1 MAMTPLATSI
11 LGSEGATGAADLT
24 DSVHPPH
31 TPQSLQPSPPPP
43 QATRSPLAPPVPP
56 APAAITGL
64 ILAGGRARRMGGED
78 KGLIPLAGR
87 PLIAWVIDALAP
99 QVGRILISAN
109 RNQAAYAAFG
119 HPVIGDEAVGA
130 ELAGFQGPLAGIAAA
145 MTRME
150 TPWLL
155 TLPCDAPLAPADLA
169 SRLAAALVHGP
180 DGLGGMAG
188 SGNLADIAGAHGD
201 RAQSTTSPT
210 NNPLTNK
217 PLTNTVHSTSTLSDL
232 AVAWDGV
239 RRQPIHALL
248 SRALLPDLLAN
259 LAAGERRLDAW
270 QAHHHPAI
278 ADFSDCPEAFLNLNA
293 PEDIR
298 RLEHLLPA
306 TRTGFLAA
314 SQIAPDRPS
323 RPMPLS

>member
-1 MAMTPLATSI
+1 
-11 LGSEGATGAADLT
+11 
-24 DSVHPPH
+24 
-31 TPQSLQPSPPPP
+31 
-43 QATRSPLAPPVPP
+43 
-56 APAAITGL
+56 
-64 ILAGGRARRMGGED
+64 MGGQD

-87 PLIAWVIDALAP
+87 PLIAWVIAALTP

-169 SRLAAALVHGP
+169 PRLAAALAHGP
-180 DGLGGMAG
+180 DRGAEGVGGEDVASRFDGGVEGNWACFGGGDGGG
-188 SGNLADIAGAHGD
+188 STRVHQS
-201 RAQSTTSPT
+201 QSTTT
-210 NNPLTNK
+210 HANK
-217 PLTNTVHSTSTLSDL
+217 TVTETLRGDL
-232 AVAWDGV
+232 AVAWDGA
-239 RRQPIHALL
+239 RRQPVHALL
-248 SRALLPDLLAN
+248 SRALLPDLLAY
-259 LAAGERRLDAW
+259 LTAGERRLEAW
-270 QAHHHPAI
+270 QARHHPAI

-293 PEDIR
+293 PKDFR

-306 TRTGFLAA
+306 TRAGFLTA
-314 SQIAPDRPS
+314 SQIAPERPS
-323 RPMPLS
+323 RPSPLP

>member
-1 MAMTPLATSI
+1 MTRT
-11 LGSEGATGAADLT
+11 
-24 DSVHPPH
+24 
-31 TPQSLQPSPPPP
+31 
-43 QATRSPLAPPVPP
+43 TRSAFPLQAMPLTRNS
-56 APAAITGL
+56 ITGL

-87 PLIAWVIDALAP
+87 PLIAWVIAALAP

-119 HPVIGDEAVGA
+119 HPVIGDEAGGT
-130 ELAGFQGPLAGIAAA
+130 ELTGFQGPLAGIAAA

-188 SGNLADIAGAHGD
+188 SGNLADIADIAGAPGD

-210 NNPLTNK
+210 NNPLPKK
-217 PLTNTVHSTSTLSDL
+217 PLTNTVHSTPARSDL
-232 AVAWDGV
+232 AIAWDGA
-239 RRQPIHALL
+239 RRQPVHALL
-248 SRALLPDLLAN
+248 SRAMLPDLLTY
-259 LAAGERRLDAW
+259 LAAGERRLETW
-270 QAHHHPAI
+270 QARHRPTI
-278 ADFSDCPEAFLNLNA
+278 ADFSDCPEAFLNLNS
-293 PEDIR
+293 PEDIH
-298 RLEHLLPA
+298 RLEPLLPA
-306 TRTGFLAA
+306 IPACSTVAFQGIAA
-314 SQIAPDRPS
+314 TQR
-323 RPMPLS
+323 

>member
-1 MAMTPLATSI
+1 
-11 LGSEGATGAADLT
+11 
-24 DSVHPPH
+24 
-31 TPQSLQPSPPPP
+31 
-43 QATRSPLAPPVPP
+43 
-56 APAAITGL
+56 
-64 ILAGGRARRMGGED
+64 MGGED

-119 HPVIGDEAVGA
+119 HPVIGDEAGGT
-130 ELAGFQGPLAGIAAA
+130 ELTGFQGPLAGIAAA

-210 NNPLTNK
+210 NNPLPKK
-217 PLTNTVHSTSTLSDL
+217 PLTNTVHSTPARSDL
-232 AVAWDGV
+232 AVAWDGA
-239 RRQPIHALL
+239 RRQPVHALL
-248 SRALLPDLLAN
+248 SRALLPDLLAY
-259 LAAGERRLDAW
+259 LAAGERRLENW
-270 QAHHHPAI
+270 QARHRPTI
-278 ADFSDCPEAFLNLNA
+278 ADFSDCPEAFLNLNSL
-293 PEDIR
+293 EDIH
-298 RLEHLLPA
+298 RLEPQLPA
-306 TRTGFLAA
+306 IPACSTVAFQGIAA
-314 SQIAPDRPS
+314 TQR
-323 RPMPLS
+323 